1 MTSMWLL
8 ITPMGSTAYSLSNGG
23 PIITPETDIIC
34 LTPVAPHSLN
44 VRPIVI
50 PDNSVVTL
58 KVESRSHNFLI
69 AVDGRSESLPEG
81 TLPETDI
88 ICLTPVAPHSLNVRP
103 IVIPDNSVVTLK
115 VESRSHNFLIAVD
128 GRSESLP
135 EGTLIT
141 IRKADYTAKVVR
153 FSDHRYFS
161 TLREKM
167 MWGADQR

>member
-1 MTSMWLL
+1 VLKRDTASKIAIRTSVNGEYVITYQADGL
-8 ITPMGSTAYSLSNGG
+8 IVTTPMGSTAYSLSNGG

-44 VRPIVI
+44 VRPIV
-50 PDNSVVTL
+50 V
-58 KVESRSHNFLI
+58 
-69 AVDGRSESLPEG
+69 
-81 TLPETDI
+81 
-88 ICLTPVAPHSLNVRP
+88 
-103 IVIPDNSVVTLK
+103 PDNSVVTLK

-153 FSDHRYFS
+153 FCDHRYFS